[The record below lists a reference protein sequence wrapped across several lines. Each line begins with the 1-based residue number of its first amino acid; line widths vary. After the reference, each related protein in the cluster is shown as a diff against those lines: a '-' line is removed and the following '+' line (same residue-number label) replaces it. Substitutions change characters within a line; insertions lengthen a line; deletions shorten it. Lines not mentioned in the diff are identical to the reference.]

1 MTQAQSSDAPPD
13 DGPTDAMSGD
23 DGWTLSGVSSGP
35 TYRHIAHQ
43 LAEDIRSGRYKP
55 GDRLPPHRILANRL
69 GVAIATVSRAYA
81 ELSRIGLTS
90 GEQGRGTF
98 VRRAPYR
105 PSMEAIPEPEPSGE
119 IDLSINQPAVSPK
132 HAAALDAALQ
142 TLSGERAIGTRRNLL
157 SYQPSAGQLRHR
169 EAAVQWLEELGV
181 SVPPDAVVLASGIQH
196 AVMIACASAFRPG
209 DILLTEALTNPSFRA
224 LASLFRLRIAGVAMD
239 REGLL
244 PEALERACREQ
255 GPTGLYCM
263 PSLQNPTGAVMS
275 EERRAQIADIAARY
289 HLTVLENAAYDPL
302 LPDPPVSLRSLLVD
316 RGVRTFYVS
325 ALSKVVAAGIRIA
338 YVVPPSDFAPQV
350 ASAVFAT
357 TTMAPQI
364 MAEIASRWI
373 ADGTVADLIA
383 WQRAEALARRAIVAD
398 RLPGLIDA
406 EAPACN
412 HLWLPLPEP
421 WRADQIIAL
430 ARRRGLLLA
439 PPETFTV
446 GQSPT
451 PQAVR
456 MSLGAARDHEALAI
470 GAETLSDILEGAPLL
485 PYSLT

>member
-1 MTQAQSSDAPPD
+1 MTQAQSSGASPDGGRADAL
-13 DGPTDAMSGD
+13 SGD
-23 DGWTLSGVSSGP
+23 DHGTLSSVSSGP
-35 TYRHIAHQ
+35 IFRRIARQ
-43 LAEDIRSGRYKP
+43 LAEDIRSGRYNP
-55 GDRLPPHRILANRL
+55 GDRLPPHRILANQL

-105 PSMEAIPEPEPSGE
+105 PSTEAIPEPEPSGE

-132 HAAALDAALQ
+132 HDAALNAALR
-142 TLSGERAIGTRRNLL
+142 TLSGDRAVGTRRNLL
-157 SYQPSAGQLRHR
+157 SYQPSAGQLQHR
-169 EAAVQWLEELGV
+169 EAAVRWLEGLGV
-181 SVPPDAVVLASGIQH
+181 TVPPDAVVLASGIQH
-196 AVMIACASAFRPG
+196 AVMIACAAAFRPG
-209 DILLTEALTNPSFRA
+209 DVLLTEALTNPSFRA

-239 REGLL
+239 REGLI
-244 PEALERACREQ
+244 PEALERACHEH

-275 EERRAQIADIAARY
+275 EERRAQIADIAAHH

-302 LPDPPVSLRSLLVD
+302 LPDPPVSLRNLLVD
-316 RGVRTFYVS
+316 RGVRTFYIS

-338 YVVPPSDFAPQV
+338 YVVPPSDLAPQV

-373 ADGTVADLIA
+373 ADGTAADLIA
-383 WQRAEALARRAIVAD
+383 WQRAEAVTRRAIVTN
-398 RLPGLIDA
+398 RLAALVDPK
-406 EAPACN
+406 APACN

-421 WRADQIIAL
+421 WRADQIITL

-456 MSLGAARDHEALAI
+456 LSLGAAEDHDALAI